1 MRHKSRISV
10 ISAVLTAFLILF
22 APFFI
27 ALHADH
33 ECTGEDCAV
42 CAVMAGFEHIMGG
55 SQPVKTAAAAVS
67 AAAVCALLYAS
78 VTGAVTPVI
87 LKVRLLN

>member
-22 APFFI
+22 TPFFI

-33 ECTGEDCAV
+33 ECTGEDCPV
-42 CAVMAGFEHIMGG
+42 CAVTVSFERIMGG
-55 SQPVKTAAAAVS
+55 SQPVKTAAAVAFFAV
-67 AAAVCALLYAS
+67 VCALLYTS